1 MRQINN
7 KSKLTEG
14 LRAKDLSGFIEN
26 KISVDR
32 FRSKMGEDQ
41 DVVVLA
47 FDATE
52 KYPAMDFMEFLE
64 KGYSFILDA
73 DISAGEEM
81 DGHYKIFVEIPR
93 SIKLPDQ
100 LEHLKSWISQVCDCY
115 DWEFKYYQDSQ
126 YWPLNREMV
135 AEHVPLTV
143 EDYEHRKNMIKQD
156 KVKEFFDQGAV
167 DVTLDE
173 NDTITFKK
181 PYSGDVT
188 AKLVAMGDHDM
199 IKDQIPGA
207 ISLDESSQSQVM
219 FLNKYLGNYS
229 IDKIG
234 HNQFLITNGD
244 KSVIIEKDL

>member
-1 MRQINN
+1 MRQIKH
-7 KSKLTEG
+7 KSNLTEG
-14 LRAKDLSGFIEN
+14 LRAKDLAGFIDN
-26 KISVDR
+26 KISIDR

-47 FDATE
+47 FAATE

-73 DISAGEEM
+73 DISAGEES

-100 LEHLKSWISQVCDCY
+100 LDQLKSGISQVCDCY

-126 YWPLNREMV
+126 YYPLSKEMV
-135 AEHVPLTV
+135 AEHVPLSV
-143 EDYEHRKNMIKQD
+143 EDYDHHKLMTKQD

-167 DVTLDE
+167 NVTLEAD
-173 NDTITFKK
+173 DTLTFEKS
-181 PYSGDVT
+181 YAGDVT
-188 AKLVAMGDHDM
+188 AKLVAMGDHDV

-219 FLNKYLGNYS
+219 FLTKFLGNYG

-234 HNQFLITNGD
+234 HNRFLINNGD

>member
-1 MRQINN
+1 
-7 KSKLTEG
+7 
-14 LRAKDLSGFIEN
+14 
-26 KISVDR
+26 
-32 FRSKMGEDQ
+32 
-41 DVVVLA
+41 
-47 FDATE
+47 
-52 KYPAMDFMEFLE
+52 
-64 KGYSFILDA
+64 
-73 DISAGEEM
+73 
-81 DGHYKIFVEIPR
+81 
-93 SIKLPDQ
+93 
-100 LEHLKSWISQVCDCY
+100 
-115 DWEFKYYQDSQ
+115 
-126 YWPLNREMV
+126 LNREMV